1 MALFCVRL
9 RELGATVLG
18 LADAPYDELAP
29 DLREALAEYY
39 RADLH
44 DTDALIRAVGYFT
57 HRYGKIDRLESLNE
71 YWLETDARLRTEFNI
86 TGIRVTE
93 IERIKRKSAMKRVFE
108 EAGVPTPRGRVCATE
123 AETRAFIGEVGYPVI
138 AKPDVGVGAAQTY
151 RIDDDAGVN
160 RFLSGKPAIDYI
172 LEEFIDGALC
182 SYDGLVDR
190 AGRIVFEASI
200 GYGVPVLDS
209 VLGADM
215 HFWIDRTIPPDLTEA
230 GRRVVE
236 AFGVRERP
244 FHIEFF
250 RRADDALI
258 ALEVN
263 MRQPGGPTVEMW
275 DHAGEFDF
283 YRMWAEVVV
292 HGTAELASPRPHA
305 VLWAGRRDARSY
317 RLSHDEVMSRF
328 GPSIVYRER
337 IPDAFA
343 LAIGNVGYLLR
354 GPDLAPLQ
362 EAAREIM
369 APAMGAETAR

>member
-9 RELGATVLG
+9 RELDATVLG
-18 LADAPYDELAP
+18 IADAPAEELAP
-29 DLREALAEYY
+29 ELRDALAEYY
-39 RADLH
+39 QVRDMH
-44 DTDALIRAVGYFT
+44 DMDALIRALGYFT

-86 TGIRVTE
+86 MGIRVTD

-108 EAGVPTPRGRVCATE
+108 EAAVPTPRGRVCATE
-123 AETRAFIGEVGYPVI
+123 AETRAFVREVGYPVI

-151 RIDDDAGVN
+151 RIDDGAGVK
-160 RFLSGKPAIDYI
+160 RFLSGTPDVDYL
-172 LEEFIDGALC
+172 LEEFIDGALV

-190 AGRIVFEASI
+190 AGRVVFEASI

-209 VLGADM
+209 VFGADM
-215 HFWIDRTIPPDLTEA
+215 HFWIDRTIPDDLVEA

-250 RRADDALI
+250 RRADGSLV

-263 MRQPGGPTVEMW
+263 MRQPGGPTVDMW
-275 DHAGEFDF
+275 NYAGEFDF
-283 YRMWAEVVV
+283 CRMWAEVVV
-292 HGTAELASPRPHA
+292 HGTAELASPRPYA
-305 VLWAGRRDARSY
+305 VLWAGRKDGRTY
-317 RLSHDEVMSRF
+317 RLHHDDVLLRF
-328 GPSIVYRER
+328 SSLIVHSER
-337 IPDAFA
+337 IPDVFA

-354 GPDLAPLQ
+354 GPDLEPLQ
-362 EAAREIM
+362 AAAREIM
-369 APAMGAETAR
+369 AVA